1 MKKSYLALGLVA
13 AVAMSSCS
21 NDEPV
26 VNPQNPAQGLEP
38 IKLSLT
44 TTVADVNVGTRGTGT
59 VGGMDVASNKWQ
71 YENIYVLMT
80 TSDQKCLEKDDQG
93 NDVQDWGF
101 TSAMGDGPFLKE
113 QFTGEFWA
121 RPVEAGDGQNAT
133 ILNYYLDKN
142 EWWNDA
148 PISKYYPQYG
158 ESEFFA
164 YYIDDAA
171 SDKTNT
177 LAFVADGTNTQTTD
191 PHDFPVIKTGADGY
205 SKTVD
210 FKINGTQDLMAGVAT
225 SKDATTGT
233 DVIASFSAKTAR
245 KDVTPSITMKHLL
258 SRLTFNILRGSEST
272 KMVTLDAIRIMS
284 KSQGTMTVAYAK
296 NSVPEKLIAWD
307 DAETDFAE
315 FTLYEKVVLETAK
328 TLDGFVVDGSNQRI
342 TATAKLKYELYDADN
357 SAHTDLTHQTYG
369 GKDWVVIPGDNVVD
383 VKYDNSNNGAHGYR
397 ADFGRGYE
405 WLISGTNIEPAQ
417 YEAFVNQVIFEEL
430 PNATLNDGKKTLQ
443 VMSPIDLGKA
453 FTYGI
458 TYDETDSRWEDSEGN
473 EVTDPSL
480 KLPVGEA
487 MFVQPGVEK
496 YKMFIDM
503 TVKVRNKGEVFDGV
517 DPNDYTS
524 SELTEKVTTEFDI
537 VLPKNASDEQILF
550 EAGKSYAINIT
561 IYGMEKIVVKV
572 VPQAWVDGGEIN
584 IGGDDDA
591 ENGDYNEPTPAP

>member
-21 NDEPV
+21 NDEPL

-80 TSDQKCLEKDDQG
+80 STQDRIDDDTD
-93 NDVQDWGF
+93 NPTWGF
-101 TSAMGDGPFLKE
+101 TSAMGEGPFLKE
-113 QFTGEFWA
+113 QFNGEFWA
-121 RPVEAGDGQNAT
+121 RPVEGGDGENAT
-133 ILNYYLDKN
+133 SLNYYLDKN

-148 PISKYYPQYG
+148 PINKYYPQKG
-158 ESEFFA
+158 ESQFFA

-171 SDKTNT
+171 TTNAT
-177 LAFVADGTNTQTTD
+177 QLSYMAAPDGVNTQTAT
-191 PHDFPVIKTGADGY
+191 PHAFPVINPSADGL

-210 FKINGTQDLMAGVAT
+210 FTINGTQDLMAGVAT

-245 KDVTPSITMKHLL
+245 QGVIPSITMKHLL
-258 SRLTFNILRGSEST
+258 SRLTFNILRGAEST
-272 KMVTLDAIRIMS
+272 KMVTLDAIRIKS
-284 KSQGTMTVAYAK
+284 KSKGTMTVAY
-296 NSVPEKLIAWD
+296 EKDHAPAEVITWD
-307 DAETDFAE
+307 AAETDFAE
-315 FTLYEKVVLETAK
+315 FILHEKVIGETVK
-328 TLDGFVVDGSNQRI
+328 TNDDGFVVDAGGANIQ
-342 TATAKLKYELYDADN
+342 ATVKYSWEEYDDTN
-357 SAHTDLTHQTYG
+357 PAHTGLTPETYG
-369 GKDWVVIPGDNVVD
+369 TKEYVKIVGDLDVD
-383 VKYDNSNNGAHGYR
+383 VKYDNSLGTHGYR
-397 ADFGRGYE
+397 VDLGRGFE
-405 WLISGTNIEPAQ
+405 WLISNTNIDASN
-417 YEAFVNQVIFEEL
+417 YTAFTNEVIIETL
-430 PNATLNDGKKTLQ
+430 PNASLADGKKTLTP
-443 VMSPIDLGKA
+443 MASIDLGKA

-458 TYDETDSRWEDSEGN
+458 TYDEQESRWEDAEGN
-473 EVTDPSL
+473 PVADPSL

-487 MFVQPGVEK
+487 MFVKPGVEK

-503 TVKVRNKGEVFDGV
+503 TVKVRNYGDVFEGV

-591 ENGDYNEPTPAP
+591 ENGDYTEPTPAP